1 MKKIKKN
8 IYLLNLTLFLCTIIS
23 CTQNKDPIEV
33 RIETHKINLGPHSDV
48 GEMTKEEFQKRK
60 SKAEVMNP
68 EHYLLSEIL
77 KI

>member
-33 RIETHKINLGPHSDV
+33 RIETHKINTYSLGDS
-48 GEMTKEEFQKRK
+48 
-60 SKAEVMNP
+60 
-68 EHYLLSEIL
+68 L
-77 KI
+77 KIIESMVDSLIQVYSSNKID

>member
-33 RIETHKINLGPHSDV
+33 RIETHKINTFSLGDS
-48 GEMTKEEFQKRK
+48 
-60 SKAEVMNP
+60 
-68 EHYLLSEIL
+68 L
-77 KI
+77 KIIDIKIDSLIKAYSNKQY